1 MPKITKISPQKN
13 SSYKINVFVDN
24 KFATGIDDITWI
36 EHGFKI
42 GDTITSAQI
51 ELLKKQ
57 NQFNKAYN
65 SALKLLSYRPQSCLE
80 IKQKLYKKYT
90 SPIISQIIK
99 KLKDRN
105 LINDQEFANLWIKER
120 SKTKLRSRR
129 HLILE
134 LQKKGIDKEFI
145 SNAIDLIMLDDIE
158 IESATKLLIKKLRQL
173 NTTEVSEKAKIYL
186 ARKGF
191 DYRTILAAQEK
202 IKNLEDELIF
212 PDQIL

>member
-24 KFATGIDDITWI
+24 KFATGIDDTTWI
-36 EHGFKI
+36 EYGFKI
-42 GDTITSAQI
+42 GDIITSTQI

-80 IKQKLYKKYT
+80 IKQKLFKKYT
-90 SPIISQIIK
+90 NSIISSVIK
-99 KLKDRN
+99 KLKDCN

-120 SKTKLRSRR
+120 SRTKLRSRR
-129 HLILE
+129 HLISE
-134 LQKKGIDKEFI
+134 LQKKGIDKENI
-145 SNAIDLIMLDDIE
+145 SRAINLIIVDDIE
-158 IESATKLLIKKLRQL
+158 IESATKLLIKKLKQL
-173 NTTEVSEKAKIYL
+173 NTTEVNEKAKIYL

-191 DYRTILAAQEK
+191 DYKIILAAQEK
-202 IKNLEDELIF
+202 VKDLKDELVF
-212 PDQIL
+212 PD